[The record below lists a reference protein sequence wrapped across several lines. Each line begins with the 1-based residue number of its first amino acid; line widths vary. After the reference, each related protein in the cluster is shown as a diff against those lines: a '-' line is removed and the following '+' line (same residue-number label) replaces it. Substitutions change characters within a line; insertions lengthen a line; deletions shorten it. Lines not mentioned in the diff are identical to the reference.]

1 MKASKEIYKNL
12 MDNLYDGVYLVDKDR
27 KITYWNKGAEKLTG
41 YETSEAVGRRCSQN
55 MLLHINDAGDNLC
68 HKDCPLKK
76 TLTDGKV
83 RELDMYIHHK
93 EGHRVPVQVRIVPIR
108 DSANR
113 IIGAAEIFS
122 DNLSKT
128 ASERRI
134 DFFEK
139 RSLLDPLT
147 QIAKRRGLEIQ
158 LTTGLTEMQKY
169 GMQFGIL
176 FIDIDRFKKINK
188 GYGQG
193 IGDEVLKM
201 IAKTLSNSLR
211 PFDFIGRW
219 GGEEF
224 IAIILNV
231 DTDTLDTIAERCRL
245 LVEKSALPKKFHSAS
260 VTVSIGATMSRSGD
274 NLDTVIKRAEQLMY
288 RSKALG
294 RNCITTK
301 L

>member
-1 MKASKEIYKNL
+1 
-12 MDNLYDGVYLVDKDR
+12 
-27 KITYWNKGAEKLTG
+27 
-41 YETSEAVGRRCSQN
+41 
-55 MLLHINDAGDNLC
+55 
-68 HKDCPLKK
+68 
-76 TLTDGKV
+76 
-83 RELDMYIHHK
+83 
-93 EGHRVPVQVRIVPIR
+93 
-108 DSANR
+108 
-113 IIGAAEIFS
+113 
-122 DNLSKT
+122 
-128 ASERRI
+128 
-134 DFFEK
+134 
-139 RSLLDPLT
+139 LT

-294 RNCITTK
+294 RNCITTE